1 MASGRKPQLTVVK
14 DNARDRHTKAELN
27 ARREGEVCG
36 ATSKLTP
43 PRELSK
49 AAKKEWRRVV
59 KLYRQLDAEVINDLD
74 VNLLAAYCENVAIFK
89 EAETRY
95 QEEPLT
101 QWDAESGKWIESP
114 YLKILDNAAKNIM
127 KAAEQLC
134 LSPVGRAR
142 MGVLAAKKQRA
153 EDPME
158 QYLKRRQESR

>member
-1 MASGRKPQLTVVK
+1 MSVGRKPQLSVVI
-14 DNARDRHTKAELN
+14 DNETGRRTKAVMD
-27 ARREGEVCG
+27 ARKAGEVTG
-36 ATSKLTP
+36 ASSKLTP

-95 QEEPLT
+95 QEEPLAK
-101 QWDAESGKWIESP
+101 WSAEDQKWVESP
-114 YLKILDNAAKNIM
+114 YLKIMDGAAKNIM

-142 MGVLAAKKQRA
+142 MGVLAAKKA
-153 EDPME
+153 AGKSPMAR
-158 QYLKRRQESR
+158 YLESRRTST

>member
-1 MASGRKPQLTVVK
+1 MAVGRKPQLSVVI
-14 DNARDRHTKAELN
+14 DNETGRRTKAVMD
-27 ARREGEVCG
+27 ARKAGEVTG
-36 ATSKLTP
+36 ASSKLTP

-89 EAETRY
+89 EAEVNY
-95 QEEPLT
+95 QAEPLAK
-101 QWDAESGKWIESP
+101 WSAEEQKWVESP
-114 YLKILDNAAKNIM
+114 YLKIMDGAAKNIM

-142 MGVLAAKKQRA
+142 MGVLAAKKQA
-153 EDPME
+153 AADPME
-158 QYLKRRQESR
+158 QFLMRRGKA